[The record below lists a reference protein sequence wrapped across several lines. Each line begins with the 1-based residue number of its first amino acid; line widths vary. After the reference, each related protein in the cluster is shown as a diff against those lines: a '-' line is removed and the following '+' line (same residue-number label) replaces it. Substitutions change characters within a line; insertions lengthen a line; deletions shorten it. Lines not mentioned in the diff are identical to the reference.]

1 MIAKK
6 MLTRFSALLALLLI
20 MHGLAMGQKTYTYQS
35 FPNDP
40 LNARIYTLDNGLKVY
55 LSVYDEEPRIQTY
68 VAVRVGSKNDPA
80 ETTGLAHYF
89 EHLMFKGTSTFG
101 TLDWEKEK
109 PLLDQIEALFEVYRK
124 ETDPA
129 VRTAL
134 YRQIDSISYIAS
146 TLAIPNEY
154 DRLMTAIGSTGT
166 NAGTSNDY
174 TIYMENIPAN
184 QLQNWA
190 MIQAERFNDPVLRL
204 FHTELETVYE
214 EKNMSLTNDMRQAS
228 EALYHG
234 LFPNH
239 PYGLQTTLGEAEH
252 LKNPSL
258 INIKNFFKQYYVPN
272 NMAVVMSG
280 DFDPDEAIQV
290 IDQYFGQLKPSPVPE
305 PNFGPQPEITQPII
319 KEVIGLQAENVQ
331 IGWRF
336 EGINS
341 DQRPYLNMI
350 SMILSNGR
358 AGLIDQN
365 LNKQQATLGAGADVR
380 SMTDYSAFTM
390 SGRNK
395 RGQSLDEV
403 KDLLFEQLEL
413 LKKGEFPDWLMEAAI
428 NNLKLQEM
436 RRTENSRA
444 RAMTM
449 AMSFLNG
456 QPYEETITY
465 LDRLGQITKDDVVAF
480 ANQHLRNDNYVVVY
494 KRQGQPTN
502 LEQVEKPAI
511 TPIHINRDAES
522 PLLQQV
528 KATQV
533 EAIEPVFLD
542 YQKDITRGQTRNN
555 VEVLYAKNNAN
566 PTFTLTY
573 HWEMGSY
580 HDKYLPYAGNFINFL
595 GTDKYSA
602 EDIGNE
608 FYKLACTFNVMVGN
622 EETRITI
629 SGLSEN
635 MEAAMELFEELI
647 FNARAD
653 EDALAR
659 YIENAKKSR
668 QDSKANQGSN
678 FSALVNY
685 AIYGPENP
693 STYTLTDA
701 ELDAMT
707 SAQLIKKLQDLWSM
721 QHRVVFFGPQ
731 SLNEVTS
738 LVQEHHKTPANLQ
751 AIPAG
756 TRFEPRETAQNKV
769 YFAHYDANQSYLQTV
784 SKGIQYDPAMLP
796 LIAMYNGYFGG
807 GMNAIVFQELREKRG
822 LAYTARSNYSAP
834 SWPNENYINNS
845 FIATQNDKVID
856 AFSAFNELFNEMPV
870 SESSFRL
877 AQEQLISNIRTQR
890 IRDAGVIW
898 NYLNAQRMGHTQD
911 PRILLYNELPKL
923 TLEDVKAFNQKY
935 IKDQPKTYV
944 ILGDENNVDFAEV
957 ERLFGPVTKL
967 TKEDLFIF

>member
-1 MIAKK
+1 MMAKN
-6 MLTRFSALLALLLI
+6 MLMRLSTLFALLL
-20 MHGLAMGQKTYTYQS
+20 MVQSFVFGQKTYTYES

-55 LSVYDEEPRIQTY
+55 LSVFPEEPRIQTY
-68 VAVRVGSKNDPA
+68 VAIRVGSKNDPA

-109 PLLDQIEALFEVYRK
+109 ALLDQIENLFEVYRK
-124 ETDPA
+124 ETDQA

-184 QLQNWA
+184 QLHNWA
-190 MIQAERFNDPVLRL
+190 RIQAERFDDPVLRL

-228 EALYHG
+228 EALYRG

-280 DFDPDEAIQV
+280 DFNPDEAIKL
-290 IDQYFGQLKPSPVPE
+290 IDQFFGQLKPSPVPE
-305 PNFGPQPEITQPII
+305 PNFGLQPAITQPIV

-365 LNKQQATLGAGADVR
+365 LNKQQATLGAGAGVR

-395 RGQSLDEV
+395 RGQTLDEV

-436 RRTENSRA
+436 RRVESNQGRA
-444 RAMTM
+444 AIMYST
-449 AMSFLNG
+449 FLNG
-456 QPYEETITY
+456 TPYEQTISY
-465 LDRLGQITKDDVVAF
+465 LDRLSKISKEEIVAF
-480 ANQHLRNDNYVVVY
+480 ANQHLHNNNYVVVY
-494 KRQGQPTN
+494 KRQGQPAN

-533 EAIEPVFLD
+533 EPIEPVFLD
-542 YQKDITRGQTRNN
+542 YQRDITRGKTRNN

-566 PTFTLTY
+566 PIFTLTY
-573 HWEMGSY
+573 QWEMGSY
-580 HDKYLPYAGNFINFL
+580 NDKYLPYAGNFINFL
-595 GTDKYSA
+595 GTNKYSA

-635 MEAAMELFEELI
+635 MEAAMKLFEELI

-668 QDSKANQGSN
+668 QDSKANQQAN
-678 FSALVNY
+678 FSALVSY

-693 STYTLTDA
+693 TTYTLTDA

-707 SAQLIKKLQDLWSM
+707 SAQMIKALQNLWSL

-731 SLNEVTS
+731 TLKEVTA
-738 LVQEHHKTPANLQ
+738 LVHKHHKTPRRLQ
-751 AIPAG
+751 AIQTG
-756 TRFEPRETAQNKV
+756 TRFVPRETTQNKV
-769 YFAHYDANQSYLQTV
+769 YFAHYDANQSYLQTI
-784 SKGIQYDPAMLP
+784 SKGIGYNAQMVPQ
-796 LIAMYNGYFGG
+796 ISMYNGYFGG

-834 SWPNENYINNS
+834 SWPDENYINNS

-856 AFSAFNELFNEMPV
+856 AFSAFNELFNEMPA

-923 TLEDVKAFNQKY
+923 TLEDVKAFNQRFV
-935 IKDQPKTYV
+935 KDQPKTYV
-944 ILGDENNVDFAEV
+944 ILGNENNVDFAEV

>member
-1 MIAKK
+1 MAKK
-6 MLTRFSALLALLLI
+6 IMMRFSALMAMLLI
-20 MHGLAMGQKTYTYQS
+20 VQGFAMGQKTYTYES

-55 LSVYDEEPRIQTY
+55 LSVFPEEPRIQTY
-68 VAVRVGSKNDPA
+68 VSVRVGSKNDPA

-109 PLLDQIEALFEVYRK
+109 VLLNQIENLFEVYRK
-124 ETDPA
+124 ETDQA

-166 NAGTSNDY
+166 NAGTSNDFTY
-174 TIYMENIPAN
+174 YIENIPSN
-184 QLQNWA
+184 QLRNWA
-190 MIQAERFNDPVLRL
+190 KIQAERFNDPVLRL

-228 EALYHG
+228 EALYNG

-239 PYGLQTTLGEAEH
+239 PYGLQSTLGESEH

-258 INIKNFFKQYYVPN
+258 INIRNFFEKYYVPN
-272 NMAVVMSG
+272 NMAVIMSG
-280 DFDPDEAIQV
+280 DFDPDEAIKV
-290 IDQYFGQLKPSPVPE
+290 IDQYFGQLKASPVPE
-305 PNFGPQPEITQPII
+305 PNFGPQPAITQPIV

-365 LNKQQATLGAGADVR
+365 LNKQQATLGAGAGVR
-380 SMTDYSAFTM
+380 TMTDYSAFTL

-395 RGQSLDEV
+395 RGQTLDEV
-403 KDLLFEQLEL
+403 KDLLFGQLEL
-413 LKKGEFPDWLMEAAI
+413 LKRGEFPDWLMEAAI

-436 RRTENSRA
+436 RRIENSRG
-444 RAMTM
+444 RAQIMN
-449 AMSFLNG
+449 MSFLNG
-456 QPYEETITY
+456 QPYQETINY
-465 LDRLGQITKDDVVAF
+465 LDRLGQITKEEVVAF
-480 ANQHLRNDNYVVVY
+480 ANQHLHDNNYVVVY

-533 EAIEPVFLD
+533 EAIEPVFID
-542 YQKDITRGQTRNN
+542 FQKDVTRGKTRNN
-555 VEVLYAKNNAN
+555 VEVLYAKNEAN

-573 HWEMGSY
+573 HWEKGSY
-580 HDKYLPYAGNFINFL
+580 HDKYLPYAGSFINFL
-595 GTDKYSA
+595 GTKKLSA

-608 FYKLACTFNVMVGN
+608 FYKLACTFNVMVGS
-622 EETRITI
+622 EETRVTI

-635 MEAAMELFEELI
+635 MEAAMKLFEELI

-653 EDALAR
+653 EDALVR

-707 SAQLIKKLQDLWSM
+707 SAQLIKTLKDLWSL

-731 SLNEVTS
+731 NLKEVTA
-738 LVQEHHKTPANLQ
+738 LVHKHHKTPRRMQ
-751 AIPAG
+751 AIPTA
-756 TRFEPRETAQNKV
+756 TRFQPRETTQNKV

-784 SKGIQYDPAMLP
+784 SKGIGYNAQMVPQ
-796 LIAMYNGYFGG
+796 ISMYNGYFGG

-834 SWPNENYINNS
+834 SWPDENYINNS

-856 AFSAFNELFNEMPV
+856 AFSAFNELFNEMPA

-890 IRDAGVIW
+890 IRDAAVIW

-923 TLEDVKAFNQKY
+923 TLEDVKAFNQRHV
-935 IKDQPKTYV
+935 KDQPKTYV
-944 ILGDENNVDFAEV
+944 ILGDENNVNFTEV

>member
-1 MIAKK
+1 MMAKK